1 MSRIEDL
8 ERRLAK
14 DPNSKIFAQLA
25 EEYRKAGRL
34 EDAINTCREGLQS
47 HPNYFSARVALGR
60 ALLESNALEE
70 ASQEFEAV
78 LAQVPDNILANKF
91 LGRTYHELERHPD
104 ALAKYQIAHSL
115 APEDSELSS
124 LISEVEAQIRQGL
137 VSQPGPAPLAEYDDP
152 TAFEFEGGENEP
164 TFVEAEP
171 YRPPVPPQPSFLA
184 PQTGSQEAV
193 FEFESSELPGAG
205 IQEPPPVPPAP
216 PSPTAA
222 SVPTV
227 PSEVVYELEDREPVP
242 PAPPPVPL
250 VPPVPSPPE
259 APGEVIYTLDG
270 SEAIEPDASPAG
282 PPSSRGEVVYEFD
295 DQIPVTGEPPSAP
308 IPSGEPTAEEQIFE
322 IEGNEAP
329 PPEERELSSMARRQ
343 AEEIRPPT
351 VSDEARA
358 IQDGFE
364 QSFPTGV
371 VQRQVREI
379 RDSARLPKPPTLEP
393 ALEIPAEPVPPSD
406 AESVFELEGEE
417 VRRSVTESEQITAET
432 PQPSEPVS
440 GPPVPKPLQSS
451 PEPVAVVEDSA
462 ASAGVTTATLAE
474 LYASQ
479 GHLEQALQVYRELGA
494 KDPDDVKI
502 RQRFEELQMLIQA
515 KAEVIREPAGPAEAV
530 STAGDRGIRE
540 TLRVLEEWLA
550 AIKRP

>member
-91 LGRTYHELERHPD
+91 LGRTYHELERYPD

-193 FEFESSELPGAG
+193 FEFESSELTGAG

-222 SVPTV
+222 SVPTE

-282 PPSSRGEVVYEFD
+282 PPSSPGEVVYEFD
-295 DQIPVTGEPPSAP
+295 DQIPVTGASRRPKNKFSRSKVTRPRRRKSGSFHRWQDDRPTRFAHLRSLMKLVQFKMDSSKASPRASYNGRSGRSEIPPASRSRRLSSRHWKFPPSLFFLRT
-308 IPSGEPTAEEQIFE
+308 PSLF
-322 IEGNEAP
+322 
-329 PPEERELSSMARRQ
+329 LSSKAKR
-343 AEEIRPPT
+343 
-351 VSDEARA
+351 
-358 IQDGFE
+358 
-364 QSFPTGV
+364 
-371 VQRQVREI
+371 
-379 RDSARLPKPPTLEP
+379 
-393 ALEIPAEPVPPSD
+393 
-406 AESVFELEGEE
+406 
-417 VRRSVTESEQITAET
+417 
-432 PQPSEPVS
+432 
-440 GPPVPKPLQSS
+440 
-451 PEPVAVVEDSA
+451 
-462 ASAGVTTATLAE
+462 
-474 LYASQ
+474 
-479 GHLEQALQVYRELGA
+479 YRG
-494 KDPDDVKI
+494 
-502 RQRFEELQMLIQA
+502 Q
-515 KAEVIREPAGPAEAV
+515 
-530 STAGDRGIRE
+530 
-540 TLRVLEEWLA
+540 
-550 AIKRP
+550 